1 MRRAAEQLAAQFN
14 ADRIA
19 LAIASTVRSSE
30 LAMLEAQH
38 RTADRL
44 AAMQLP
50 HLPTRD
56 ELVARARVLFA
67 KTPSLD
73 EIIDKAHELLLASV
87 SARLSSVLG
96 VQGSALLGEAADPCR
111 DGAR

>member
-1 MRRAAEQLAAQFN
+1 
-14 ADRIA
+14 
-19 LAIASTVRSSE
+19 
-30 LAMLEAQH
+30 MLEAQH

-50 HLPTRD
+50 HIPTRD

-73 EIIDKAHELLLASV
+73 EIIDKAHELLLAAV

-96 VQGSALLGEAADPCR
+96 VQGGALLGDASDPCR
-111 DGAR
+111 EGLR